1 MPLQREY
8 NTILCSFWTLSHED
22 QSADVLSNE
31 KRKKKSGRFFGLGKL
46 CWVNLGLNSKGI
58 AMSSCI
64 GQAMHY
70 TVAFPQSRE
79 FEIYKCHTLFFERI
93 TVEETD
99 VFRHQWHLIVSLGT
113 KKIEFIKGV
122 LSITPQKY

>member
-1 MPLQREY
+1 MTGYVFQMFESQMLPKIDATSKGIQHHFMQLL
-8 NTILCSFWTLSHED
+8 NSVSHED

-31 KRKKKSGRFFGLGKL
+31 KRKKKSGRLFGLGKL

-99 VFRHQWHLIVSLGT
+99 IFRHQ
-113 KKIEFIKGV
+113 
-122 LSITPQKY
+122 

>member
-1 MPLQREY
+1 MTGYVFQMFESQMLPKIDATSKGVQHHFMQLL
-8 NTILCSFWTLSHED
+8 NSVSHED

-99 VFRHQWHLIVSLGT
+99 VFRHQ
-113 KKIEFIKGV
+113 
-122 LSITPQKY
+122 